1 MKCPNCGADIKPGAN
16 VCLNCGYYIN
26 SDDDNETTDE
36 TFSDSFDEITDSET
50 GSTSDKSSAKNK
62 FFDLKG
68 NIIYIVFGTIL
79 FFSLCL
85 LIYGIATK
93 KDKSTKVTP
102 TSTPTSEV
110 KKTAKTVEVDNYKL
124 TVPAGLDY
132 QVDGRSIF
140 ISNEENY
147 NFSFRI
153 NDGDYNKYSD
163 NVEGLSKKLIDSG
176 YDIKDSEKKKI
187 NDKEMLIY
195 TLSLDSDTKYLYLT
209 EYNSEKIAMG
219 VISIHNETS
228 VDDACKV
235 ILNVLNSVVEMDED
249 SSSYNNSSSDGSSS
263 VDDSSGMSNTT
274 SMIGAISSLLN

>member
-16 VCLNCGYYIN
+16 ICLNCGYYIN

-50 GSTSDKSSAKNK
+50 GSTSDESSAKNK
-62 FFDLKG
+62 SFDLKG

-163 NVEGLSKKLIDSG
+163 NVECFTSNPSI
-176 YDIKDSEKKKI
+176 
-187 NDKEMLIY
+187 
-195 TLSLDSDTKYLYLT
+195 
-209 EYNSEKIAMG
+209 G
-219 VISIHNETS
+219 VLRKRFEFFEH
-228 VDDACKV
+228 
-235 ILNVLNSVVEMDED
+235 
-249 SSSYNNSSSDGSSS
+249 
-263 VDDSSGMSNTT
+263 
-274 SMIGAISSLLN
+274 

>member
-16 VCLNCGYYIN
+16 ICLNCGYYIN

-50 GSTSDKSSAKNK
+50 E
-62 FFDLKG
+62 G

-274 SMIGAISSLLN
+274 SMVGAISSLLN